1 MSCWLRQVFEDNDR
15 ASFAFVFTGIIVLA
29 LLTWDTYIVFTKGI
43 VPNLADQSLFAVVIY
58 ASKKAATTVTSV
70 MNGK

>member
-1 MSCWLRQVFEDNDR
+1 MSWFRQIFEDCDR

-29 LLTWDTYIVFTKGI
+29 LLTWDSYIVFTKGV
-43 VPNLADQSLFAVVIY
+43 VPNLSDQSLFAVVIY